1 MCLLCVQSRAVVN
14 AKHCFHVPR
23 AFFERNYNA
32 EQVLQS
38 GMTIR
43 IVANG
48 KLDPEVGTALSGR
61 VAQGASPVVT

>member
-32 EQVLQS
+32 EHVLQS
-38 GMTIR
+38 GMTIQ

-48 KLDPEVGTALSGR
+48 KLDPEVGTVLSGR
-61 VAQGASPVVT
+61 VAQGA